1 MMTDYTKVYSE
12 ETLKKL
18 DKERFRSIAA
28 LIITAI
34 VIWSSYIVIQ
44 LDYQWLQ
51 YYGFGLFGF
60 SIIQLFVLG
69 VITIMAGKKADAII
83 KKDL

>member
-51 YYGFGLFGF
+51 YYGFGLFEF

-83 KKDL
+83 KEDL